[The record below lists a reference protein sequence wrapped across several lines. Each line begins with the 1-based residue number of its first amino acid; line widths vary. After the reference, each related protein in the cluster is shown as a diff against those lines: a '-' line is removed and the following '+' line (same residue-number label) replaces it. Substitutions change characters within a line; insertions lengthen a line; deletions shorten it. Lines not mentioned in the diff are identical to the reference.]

1 MSYAPKVFPLMVPP
15 GFQASRHVFRRNGT
29 PCDNNPGGYNAA
41 GRRWPS
47 ERPIVYDA
55 FDEPRGDQLHRAM
68 DITCADGTP
77 VVSPVNGVVKMS
89 WRYQGRTLPGAGR
102 SDRGG
107 NYVWIDGED
116 GHEHYFAHMRD
127 VRVQPGQRVV
137 AGEVIGLC
145 SDTGSARGG
154 CPHLHYAA
162 ALPNG
167 AKVNPFP
174 KVKALFDEF
183 GWQGT
188 PRGWDTEREAER
200 ASSTVAK
207 SLLITLAGGAVTVAA
222 VYYFMQRTK
231 RRA

>member
-1 MSYAPKVFPLMVPP
+1 MSYEPKVFPLMVPP
-15 GFQASRHVFRRNGT
+15 GFQATRHVFRRNGT

-89 WRYQGRTLPGAGR
+89 WRYDGRTLPGAGA

-107 NYVWIDGED
+107 NYVWVDGED

-231 RRA
+231 RRG

>member
-15 GFQASRHVFRRNGT
+15 GFEATRRVFRSSGT
-29 PCDNNPGGYNAA
+29 ACPTNPGGYNAA
-41 GRRWPS
+41 GTRWPS
-47 ERPIVYDA
+47 ERPILYDA
-55 FDEPRGDQLHRAM
+55 FNEDRGGQPHRAM

-77 VVSPVNGVVKMS
+77 VVSPVDGVVKMS
-89 WRYQGRTLPGAGR
+89 WRYNGRTLPGAGA

-107 NYVWIDGED
+107 NYAWIDGED

-127 VRVQPGQRVV
+127 VRVRPGQRVV

-145 SDTGSARGG
+145 SDTGSARGS

-162 ALPNG
+162 ALPSG
-167 AKVNPFP
+167 AKVNPFQ

-188 PRGWDTEREAER
+188 PRGWDTGREVAR
-200 ASSTVAK
+200 ASGGSNT
-207 SLLITLAGGAVTVAA
+207 LPLLAGGAVTVAA

-231 RRA
+231 RRG